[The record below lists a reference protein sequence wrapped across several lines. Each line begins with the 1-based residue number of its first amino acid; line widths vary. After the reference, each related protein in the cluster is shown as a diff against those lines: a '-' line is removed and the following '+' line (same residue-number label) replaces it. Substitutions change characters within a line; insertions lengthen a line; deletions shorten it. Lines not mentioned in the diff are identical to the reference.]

1 MKLHLLNHRRMTQ
14 DGTYSVQEI
23 SKDQFIG
30 TFQWASQQGII
41 KNHVS
46 ARSSALD
53 DVVKLVGSIPNY
65 ERLYDLENGDY
76 LLIAENGKY
85 YNGTFID
92 QCPHG

>member
-23 SKDQFIG
+23 SEEQFIG
-30 TFQWASQQGII
+30 TLQWGESQGII

-46 ARSSALD
+46 PRSSALD
-53 DVVKLVGSIPNY
+53 DVAKSVGSIPSY
-65 ERLYDLENGDY
+65 ERSYTLENGDY
-76 LLIAENGKY
+76 LLIAERGKY